1 MGQQYRVF
9 RRGLER
15 AHNMMHGWLGGTVGG
30 DPHFPFHDPFVFL
43 LHSNV
48 DRLFALWQTARAERL
63 DPAQVYG
70 DEGDSDVDPNI
81 PVYDPGIRTPLD
93 PWAGNPADDPRVQT
107 IRPWAVPEN
116 EHLRSENQKDSRHPT
131 VVTPPSYDTNG
142 AVVAPVVEPVI

>member
-15 AHNMMHGWLGGTVGG
+15 AHNMHGWLGGTVGG
-30 DPHFPFHDPFVFL
+30 DPHFPFHDPSVFL

-81 PVYDPGIRTPLD
+81 PV
-93 PWAGNPADDPRVQT
+93 
-107 IRPWAVPEN
+107 
-116 EHLRSENQKDSRHPT
+116 
-131 VVTPPSYDTNG
+131 
-142 AVVAPVVEPVI
+142 